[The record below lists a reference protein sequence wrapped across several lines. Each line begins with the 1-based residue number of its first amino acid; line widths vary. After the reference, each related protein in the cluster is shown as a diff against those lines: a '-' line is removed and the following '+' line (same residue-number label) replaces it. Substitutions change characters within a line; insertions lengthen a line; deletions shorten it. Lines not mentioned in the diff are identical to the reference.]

1 MENHESSENYLET
14 ILMLSN
20 NGVPVRSKDIVN
32 ELDYSKPSVSIA
44 MKKLRSNGCIKMD
57 TNGYITLTES
67 GRKIAESMY
76 ERHTLVSA
84 WLISLG
90 VDRET
95 AVNDAC
101 KMEHV
106 MSEETFKAIKK
117 HLRNLEPR

>member
-1 MENHESSENYLET
+1 
-14 ILMLSN
+14 MLSN